1 MPTMKSKSRIRLSN
15 TSVFTSVRKLLHD
28 TERECYELLN
38 CPFLT
43 DDEKSI
49 ASNVYQQVVFCLE
62 LSKDKLL

>member
-1 MPTMKSKSRIRLSN
+1 MSN
-15 TSVFTSVRKLLHD
+15 TSVFTSVRKFLHD

-43 DDEKSI
+43 EDEKSI
-49 ASNVYQQVVFCLE
+49 ASNIYQQVLFCLE